1 MNPLRICMWSGP
13 RNVSTA
19 VMYSFAQR
27 SDTKVLDE
35 PLYSHYLRTT
45 GANHPGK
52 DEIMSSME
60 NDGQKVVE
68 NVILGPC
75 EKPILFMKQMAHHL
89 VDIDRSFITHTRN
102 ILLIRD
108 PVQMLP
114 SLEQRLPSLHLKFTG
129 LSVQAELLDEIMEL
143 GQEAVVLDSKELL
156 LDPEGVLQQLCD
168 KLNISFDPAMLHWP
182 AGTRAEDGVWAKHWY
197 HNVHRSTGF
206 KPFSEKKEPFPEKL
220 LPLLEECMPYYEKLN
235 KAAIKAA

>member
-19 VMYSFAQR
+19 VMYAFAQR
-27 SDTKVLDE
+27 TDTSVLDE
-35 PLYSHYLRTT
+35 PLYGHYLRTS
-45 GANHPGK
+45 GADHPGR
-52 DEIMSSME
+52 DEVISSME
-60 NDGQKVVE
+60 NDGKKVVE

-75 EKPILFMKQMAHHL
+75 RKPVLFMKQMAHHL
-89 VDIDRSFITHTRN
+89 VDIDLGFIKSTRN

-114 SLEQRLPSLHLKFTG
+114 SLEQRLPALHLKFTG
-129 LSVQAELLDEIMEL
+129 LAVQAELLDEMKRL
-143 GQEAVVLDSKELL
+143 GQDPVVLDSKELL
-156 LDPEGVLQQLCD
+156 LDPEGVLHQLCD
-168 KLNISFDPAMLHWP
+168 KLNISFDSAMLQWP

-220 LPLLEECMPYYEKLN
+220 LPLLNECIPYYEKL
-235 KAAIKAA
+235 KGAAIRAA